1 MFLFSGSGTLW
12 LAQCICCLCPI
23 RITTNFDPNQYY
35 LHDTVHLMFSSIVVS
50 CVMCNVH
57 SVSVLLLWH
66 YFRIIVSDI
75 VIDEWVIERQG
86 AHKQEHRAVEEP
98 LLGAWWPQHPGA
110 GVNIVH
116 HSVELETNAIRRFR
130 LVSIVSYY
138 SRPSLMIIA
147 SVSQFHVYLQWGQC
161 LFSIVS

>member
-1 MFLFSGSGTLW
+1 MT
-12 LAQCICCLCPI
+12 QCICCLCPI
-23 RITTNFDPNQYY
+23 HQLWSRPI
-35 LHDTVHLMFSSIVVS
+35 HDTVHLMFSSIVVS

-86 AHKQEHRAVEEP
+86 AHKQEHKAVEEP

-130 LVSIVSYY
+130 LVSIVSY
-138 SRPSLMIIA
+138 SRPSFMIIA
-147 SVSQFHVYLQWGQC
+147 SVSQFHVYLLWGQC